1 LRVGAGNMIQRVKK
15 VRVIVVKR
23 TRSRRKTMV
32 EMVSVEVRYSMM

>member
-1 LRVGAGNMIQRVKK
+1 MIHRVKN

-32 EMVSVEVRYSMM
+32 EMVSVAAGYSMM